1 MSFAIFYGSNPSAEA
16 SILNRLQ
23 HVTTEAR
30 HPLLLPGMFAEMEL
44 ERHKKYTEAGI
55 SDLEAKILELD
66 MKLECS
72 SQAEVERK
80 NIEKRTAWLDM
91 SYLRDSITTWKVQ
104 LERMSEHNDS
114 LARDPAI
121 QASLD
126 TALDTPHA
134 ILCETTTKIKTRLT
148 AICDEYD
155 EKIRDCTMRLDGMA
169 IATQWVCF
177 LHPHHLLPRKEH

>member
-16 SILNRLQ
+16 PILNRLQ

-44 ERHKKYTEAGI
+44 KRHKKYTEAGI

-66 MKLECS
+66 VKLECS

-104 LERMSEHNDS
+104 LERMTEHNDF
-114 LARDPAI
+114 LAHELAI
-121 QASLD
+121 QTPRQTGAD
-126 TALDTPHA
+126 TTHTM
-134 ILCETTTKIKTRLT
+134 LCETTTKIKTRLA

-169 IATQWVCF
+169 IATQWVHS
-177 LHPHHLLPRKEH
+177 LHPTIFFSG